1 MSAFQNLHRKTQPRA
16 VRCCRCSLPKR
27 RTAVQRVRPENEI
40 LQQEERTCPCR
51 DHAAVPC
58 AARICRQ
65 GNALERRRSRG
76 EPVELPACP
85 AHRAG
90 VPGGG
95 AEGAVFVHDKR
106 ILSGAVC
113 FQRDDCRFCHPR
125 QGRWKPTR
133 PHSADDPS
141 NGRTRQVTSKSPQG
155 LRP

>member
-40 LQQEERTCPCR
+40 LQQEERACPRR

-58 AARICRQ
+58 AARICRP
-65 GNALERRRSRG
+65 GNPLERRGSRG

-95 AEGAVFVHDKR
+95 AEGTVSSHAQR
-106 ILSGAVC
+106 ILQRAVC
-113 FQRDDCRFCHPR
+113 FQRYDSRLRHPR
-125 QGRWKPTR
+125 QGR
-133 PHSADDPS
+133 
-141 NGRTRQVTSKSPQG
+141 
-155 LRP
+155 